1 MKIYIKKNI
10 VLVFIAWFLFLF
22 CKAQKS
28 ETYKFTYTNFEQEI
42 LNYQPKKTDAIS
54 DMNYRKALSILEN
67 TKISVMNDNNNFVV
81 TDYWNI
87 TLALALLDE
96 SRENIRL
103 SFKKGIDKNQISMCQ
118 YINKVSEVSPST
130 TGVLTKS
137 IPDLYSKFAKSC
149 NIILKENDFTVI
161 KEPVMSIE
169 DKKLVDL
176 MKKIQVD
183 DAKYRQSP
191 KEYRANLE
199 KQTLLDIKNQKT
211 VDSIYQIHNTY
222 IGKSIVGEKLSITM
236 WLVIQHS
243 NIEMMKKYIPVVHEA
258 VKNKEIKTTPFKMLI
273 DRVYS
278 IEKGY
283 QIFGSQG
290 GVKKANDSIRNA
302 IIEKYQLN

>member
-1 MKIYIKKNI
+1 M
-10 VLVFIAWFLFLF
+10 
-22 CKAQKS
+22 
-28 ETYKFTYTNFEQEI
+28 
-42 LNYQPKKTDAIS
+42 NYQPKKTDAIS